1 MANPNDRPAQVSIL
15 YPTLPAASWGVWD
28 NRFKDVAE
36 LKRLGAQ
43 IHVDGKVAVIEGV
56 EELSGAPITACDLRA
71 GAALV
76 IAGLCAKGTTELDGV
91 YHIERGYENI
101 VDKLRAVGADIDV
114 VEIQDESEIA
124 APSVG

>member
-1 MANPNDRPAQVSIL
+1 MV
-15 YPTLPAASWGVWD
+15 TEGVWD
-28 NRFKDVAE
+28 NRFKYVAE

-76 IAGLCAKGTTELDGV
+76 IAGLCAKGVTELDGV

-114 VEIQDESEIA
+114 VDVEDESRIA